1 MSISLLDG
9 GTTSTAG
16 GAAQDFDR
24 TNLPVNNGYEYADVD
39 EADFFARQKVI
50 IATRQPQLQSDGT
63 WSKQKISFRFILPI
77 TLADGSI
84 SYNVGRVET
93 ETHPEA
99 SAANLAEIREFC
111 AQMAIAS
118 SFDDVYTAGTL
129 PA

>member
-50 IATRQPQLQSDGT
+50 IVTRSPQLQSDGT
-63 WSKQKISFRFILPI
+63 WSKQKASLRFVLPI

-84 SYNVGRVET
+84 SYNVGRVEV
-93 ETHPEA
+93 EYHPEA
-99 SAANLAEIREFC
+99 TAANLAELREFC
-111 AQMAIAS
+111 AQMAIGS
-118 SFDDVYTAGTL
+118 GFDDVYVAGTL

>member
-16 GAAQDFDR
+16 GAAQAFSR

-50 IATRQPQLQSDGT
+50 IATRSPQLQSDGT
-63 WSKQKISFRFILPI
+63 WSKQKTSLRFVLPI
-77 TLADGSI
+77 TLADGTI
-84 SYNVGRVET
+84 SYNVGRVEV
-93 ETHPEA
+93 ECHPEA

-111 AQMAIAS
+111 AQMAIGAA
-118 SFDDVYTAGTL
+118 FDDCYVAGTL
-129 PA
+129 PS